1 MTSGTAARDDGGQG
15 VTFVLGGDLPALL
28 HHRYRAQCEDGVLR
42 YPLGRRTSVKDALE
56 ATGPPHTEVESII
69 VDGRAVDFGHLL
81 QDGQRVDV
89 LAPEPPVDFLETTL
103 LKPWAPGR
111 PAFLADV
118 NVGGLATQLRVL
130 GFDTEYDNTL
140 DDAEAASIAD
150 AEQRIVLT
158 RDRAL
163 LKRSN
168 VVWGRLLRA
177 QEPEEQLAEVLAF
190 FGLRPPYATFTRC
203 VRCNDLLQDVA
214 KADVLHLL
222 EPKTRKYYDAFKMCP
237 SCGRVYWAGS
247 HHERLRERVERLSRR
262 IEKGA
267 KKDFANS

>member
-1 MTSGTAARDDGGQG
+1 MISDGETGNARGQS
-15 VTFVLGGDLPALL
+15 VEFVLGGDLDALL
-28 HHRYRAQCEDGVLR
+28 HHRYREQCVDGVLR

-56 ATGPPHTEVESII
+56 AVGPPHTEVESLI
-69 VDGRAVDFGHLL
+69 VDGRPVGFAHRL
-81 QDGQRVDV
+81 QEGQRVDV
-89 LAPEPPVDFLETTL
+89 LAPEPPVDFHTPTQ

-130 GFDTEYDNTL
+130 GFDTLYDNAL
-140 DDAEAASIAD
+140 DDADAAAIAEA
-150 AEQRIVLT
+150 ERRIVLT

-177 QEPEEQLAEVLAF
+177 QEPEEQLAEVLTLY
-190 FGLRPPYATFTRC
+190 GLRPPFATFTRC
-203 VRCNDLLQDVA
+203 VRCNDLLVDVA

-222 EPKTRKYYDAFKMCP
+222 EPKTKKYYDAFKMCP

-247 HHERLRERVERLSRR
+247 HHERLQERVEWLSRR
-262 IEKGA
+262 LEEG
-267 KKDFANS
+267 